1 MVGGVCVVGSPMVD
15 SHTSPCVSLV
25 ALASTRVDQ
34 TSNGD
39 LSLRKKPVSK
49 RLNSS
54 FMGSR
59 FPAKA
64 IASKKQKRVK
74 GFVIL
79 NNLGG
84 QYEDDSFDDVKGQ
97 MFNLFTLTAV
107 STVMNELDEMDPT
120 QHRWFNDFVRTNKPS
135 NGKRFLH
142 VLQKEKHE
150 LAERVME
157 TRLRLF
163 AKWIKQVDH
172 DEMYKDLSDQNLE
185 LMRERLL
192 DLVKWPDDIS
202 NTNTEEAG

>member
-25 ALASTRVDQ
+25 ALTSTRVDQ
-34 TSNGD
+34 TSSGD

-64 IASKKQKRVK
+64 IVSKKQKKVK

-84 QYEDDSFDDVKGQ
+84 QYEDDTFDDVKGQ

-107 STVMNELDEMDPT
+107 STVMNELNELNPT
-120 QHRWFNDFVRTNKPS
+120 QHQWFHNFVRTNKPS

-142 VLQKEKHE
+142 ILQKEKHE

-192 DLVKWPDDIS
+192 DLVKWPDDTS